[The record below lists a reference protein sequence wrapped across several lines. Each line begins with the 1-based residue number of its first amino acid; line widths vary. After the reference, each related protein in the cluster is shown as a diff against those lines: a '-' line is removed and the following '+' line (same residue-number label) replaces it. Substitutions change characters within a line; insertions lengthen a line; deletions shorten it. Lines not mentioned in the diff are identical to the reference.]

1 MKVLPSLPGLYWW
14 KPMFELG
21 GEGQQPLVT
30 SRPCVT
36 FGSVHRRSQSWP
48 PQTQGSSSSVRRPRA
63 GHPET
68 SQLELRTAGSCCDAP
83 VVAGEVDCTS
93 QPGDAWPGA
102 RRVLETPPS
111 VGACRSSLQGAGYS
125 SQSWWI
131 PCILNVYLLL
141 RTSAYSLP
149 TRDQYQ
155 AYTHLN
161 VLDHPGD
168 QVIKAARRFGRKTV
182 LEITLR
188 CNPRTGFFIEGHSW
202 CQTHVEKKRTGL

>member
-102 RRVLETPPS
+102 PKG
-111 VGACRSSLQGAGYS
+111 VGNPTQRGSLQEFSAGGRLLLSELVDPVYFKCLPS
-125 SQSWWI
+125 SQDF
-131 PCILNVYLLL
+131 
-141 RTSAYSLP
+141 SL
-149 TRDQYQ
+149 
-155 AYTHLN
+155 
-161 VLDHPGD
+161 
-168 QVIKAARRFGRKTV
+168 
-182 LEITLR
+182 
-188 CNPRTGFFIEGHSW
+188 
-202 CQTHVEKKRTGL
+202 